1 MFLFGNKLT
10 VPLSPPSGVLPIIV
24 FIPTHSK
31 YKRKGGSPLYI
42 AQVMRSIAD
51 PGSGFRLLGGA
62 MKLKL
67 IFVVMELTIVVL
79 YPFAFLAGKMRQ
91 ILKFKR

>member
-1 MFLFGNKLT
+1 
-10 VPLSPPSGVLPIIV
+10 
-24 FIPTHSK
+24 
-31 YKRKGGSPLYI
+31 
-42 AQVMRSIAD
+42 MRSIAD

-67 IFVVMELTIVVL
+67 IFVLMELTIVVL